1 MANESK
7 VFRYDMAE
15 PHPILSKNRD
25 YNKNPR
31 KFYCKLSGILN
42 HSLVN
47 KQANYTYSFI
57 VSVPVVFCVSSTAF
71 TVTAT

>member
-15 PHPILSKNRD
+15 PHPILSKDRD

-42 HSLVN
+42 HSLVK
-47 KQANYTYSFI
+47 KQANYTYSLSAYQSF
-57 VSVPVVFCVSSTAF
+57 FAF
-71 TVTAT
+71 LLQSLQ